1 MPDKVE
7 TSINNS
13 TFRRKALNDILH
25 SNDSVNPNINVLEMG
40 ADDIITRPEGVLSAH
55 ALNQEVQMN
64 EKNGKVKS
72 IKWLV
77 AIGVSTGGPKALQE
91 VIRFIPQS
99 VPAAIL
105 IVQHMPTGFTRT
117 LAERLNAMSS
127 IYVKE
132 AEDGEIVQS
141 GHAYV
146 APGDYHMKV
155 VTASDKS
162 LRIKLSQEPPIGGL
176 RPSVNVMMN
185 SVAET
190 GFHKVIGVI
199 MTGMG
204 SDGSEGIV
212 NIKQKNNGVIIA
224 QDEKSCVV
232 YGMPRAAVKTGCVD
246 VVVPLNDISKQIV
259 KYVGVE

>member
-1 MPDKVE
+1 MPDKVG
-7 TSINNS
+7 TIKDSS
-13 TFRRKALNDILH
+13 AFRKKTRNDIPH
-25 SNDSVNPNINVLEMG
+25 FNDTVNPNINASDTRNFG
-40 ADDIITRPEGVLSAH
+40 ITAKSEEVSGVHSFRH
-55 ALNQEVQMN
+55 GEQMN
-64 EKNGKVKS
+64 EKSCKS
-72 IKWLV
+72 KEIKALV

-91 VIRFIPQS
+91 VIKFIPQN

-105 IVQHMPTGFTRT
+105 IVQHMPTGFTKT
-117 LAERLNAMSS
+117 LAERLNAISS
-127 IYVKE
+127 ICVKE
-132 AEDGEIVQS
+132 AEDGEIVQP
-141 GHAYV
+141 GHAYI

-155 VTASDKS
+155 VMTKDKS
-162 LRIKLSQEPPIGGL
+162 LKIKLSKEPPIGGL

-190 GFHKVIGVI
+190 RFPKVIGVI

-212 NIKQKNNGVIIA
+212 NIKQYNNGIIIA
-224 QDEKSCVV
+224 QDEETSVV

-246 VVVPLNDISKQIV
+246 LVVPLNDISKQIV